1 MRHYITSILK
11 TLTPALMGVVLG
23 AQTLLADGFIQPSAS
38 LSAQEVVEVQL
49 LGLQSDDKA
58 AGIEQVWI
66 FAHPDNKKVTGPLV
80 RFARLFDAPAY
91 APMIGHVSY
100 AIEPL
105 DQHNGVARFVVQI
118 QAQDGRSYG
127 YLWVVRQVQSGPDA
141 GFWMTSAV
149 SAPRGGGAVS

>member
-1 MRHYITSILK
+1 MKHSILSVLK
-11 TLTPALMGVVLG
+11 TALPAVAGVILT
-23 AQTLLADGFIQPSAS
+23 AQVSFADGFIEPSAS

-49 LGLQSDDKA
+49 LGLQSEDKA

-66 FAHPDNKKVTGPLV
+66 FAHPDNKKVTGPLA

-118 QAQDGRSYG
+118 QAKDGRSYG
-127 YLWVVRQVQSGPDA
+127 YLWVVRQVQTGPEA

-149 SAPRGGGAVS
+149 SAPRGNGAAS

>member
-149 SAPRGGGAVS
+149 SAPRGGGAAS

>member
-38 LSAQEVVEVQL
+38 LSAREVVEVQL

-149 SAPRGGGAVS
+149 SAPRGGGAAS